1 MEHQCVIGIWN
12 DYDYS
17 PLITMNELLKL
28 QPNTIYTMKQ
38 YCDWRYSTN
47 LTRFSHCPYCGKKIN
62 WKKNMN
68 NFFFVYIIIG
78 FLFYT
83 IILSLIYHIGI
94 DNIKN
99 VTDDEDIKNLNFES
113 FSTNIIL
120 LILCVFLWP
129 IILLYVLLNNN

>member
-1 MEHQCVIGIWN
+1 
-12 DYDYS
+12 
-17 PLITMNELLKL
+17 
-28 QPNTIYTMKQ
+28 
-38 YCDWRYSTN
+38 
-47 LTRFSHCPYCGKKIN
+47 
-62 WKKNMN
+62 MN

-129 IILLYVLLNNN
+129 ITLLYVLLNNN

>member
-1 MEHQCVIGIWN
+1 
-12 DYDYS
+12 
-17 PLITMNELLKL
+17 
-28 QPNTIYTMKQ
+28 
-38 YCDWRYSTN
+38 
-47 LTRFSHCPYCGKKIN
+47 
-62 WKKNMN
+62 MN

-83 IILSLIYHIGI
+83 TILSLIYHIGI

-99 VTDDEDIKNLNFES
+99 VTDDEDIKNLDLEA

-129 IILLYVLLNNN
+129 VIVLYLLLSNNN

>member
-1 MEHQCVIGIWN
+1 
-12 DYDYS
+12 
-17 PLITMNELLKL
+17 
-28 QPNTIYTMKQ
+28 
-38 YCDWRYSTN
+38 
-47 LTRFSHCPYCGKKIN
+47 
-62 WKKNMN
+62 MN

-83 IILSLIYHIGI
+83 IILSLIYQIGI

-129 IILLYVLLNNN
+129 ITLLYVLLNNN

>member
-1 MEHQCVIGIWN
+1 
-12 DYDYS
+12 
-17 PLITMNELLKL
+17 
-28 QPNTIYTMKQ
+28 
-38 YCDWRYSTN
+38 
-47 LTRFSHCPYCGKKIN
+47 
-62 WKKNMN
+62 MN

-99 VTDDEDIKNLNFES
+99 ITDDEDIKNLNFES

-120 LILCVFLWP
+120 LITCVFLWP
-129 IILLYVLLNNN
+129 VTVLYVLLNNNN

>member
-17 PLITMNELLKL
+17 PLITMN
-28 QPNTIYTMKQ
+28 
-38 YCDWRYSTN
+38 
-47 LTRFSHCPYCGKKIN
+47 
-62 WKKNMN
+62 
-68 NFFFVYIIIG
+68 NFFFAYIIIG

-120 LILCVFLWP
+120 LILCIFMWP
-129 IILLYVLLNNN
+129 TILLYVLLSNNN

>member
-62 WKKNMN
+62 WKINK
-68 NFFFVYIIIG
+68 
-78 FLFYT
+78 
-83 IILSLIYHIGI
+83 
-94 DNIKN
+94 
-99 VTDDEDIKNLNFES
+99 
-113 FSTNIIL
+113 
-120 LILCVFLWP
+120 
-129 IILLYVLLNNN
+129 